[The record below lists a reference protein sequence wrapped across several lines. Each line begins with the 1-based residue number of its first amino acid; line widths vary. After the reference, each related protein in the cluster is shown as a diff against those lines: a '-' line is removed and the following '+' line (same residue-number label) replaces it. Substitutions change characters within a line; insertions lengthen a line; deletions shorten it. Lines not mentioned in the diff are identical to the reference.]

1 MRYEAGGAR
10 GRQDE
15 ESGGDRGLRS
25 GTGAGQ
31 VRGSGS
37 SGATRRG
44 ASRPGTRSIGP
55 AARGSALVKLWSL
68 AGCGS

>member
-10 GRQDE
+10 GRQEE

-37 SGATRRG
+37 SGATSRG
-44 ASRPGTRSIGP
+44 ASKPGTRSIGTGV
-55 AARGSALVKLWSL
+55 RGSALVRL
-68 AGCGS
+68 